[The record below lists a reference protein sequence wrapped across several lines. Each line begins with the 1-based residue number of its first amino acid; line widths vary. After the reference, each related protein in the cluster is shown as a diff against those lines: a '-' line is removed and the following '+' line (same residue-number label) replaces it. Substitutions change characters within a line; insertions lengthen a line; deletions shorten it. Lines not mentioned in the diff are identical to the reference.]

1 MGRRRCQQDVNMA
14 NCRIENLYKLAAS
27 TTARN
32 CDLYKCEFRSLPN
45 TVQCD
50 IYRQLYETGKTEVLV
65 AELSELDVVS
75 KVLRAGDTRIKLL
88 TVFQGLREEGFNLSS
103 LLATEFLKRCD
114 KISVGGGS
122 PGRLI
127 IQRILKIGMSLGGFL
142 SEGGWYEDA
151 EDVLANSYKFCNTRE
166 TEDCKIATKF
176 LTRLLHVR
184 AANCKFDAAKDTFQ
198 EAVDI
203 ASKLDSKNQEI
214 CLAVLYGEKC
224 GLLFSLS
231 DYGEGYVFSVKA
243 LRKIGPGLPM
253 KAVVDILRNASKAC
267 VVKRKFKK
275 AELLIKQAMF
285 LAKKHFG
292 CDHPKYADTLID
304 YGYYLLNVDAIHL
317 SVKVYKEAFRT
328 RLCVFGYNN
337 LHVATAHEDL
347 GYALYVHEYSTG
359 NFDEARYHAERAISI
374 ITNLFPDDH
383 LLLASSKRVKALIL
397 EEIAIDNPI
406 RQKEEEILKEAQEL
420 HLASLDLARKSF
432 GENNVQTAKH
442 YGNLGRLFQSMRKY
456 KEAEDMHKKAI
467 EIKERI
473 LGSEDYEVAL
483 SLGHLASLYNYDME
497 QYDKAEQLYLRSIA
511 IGKKLFGDGYSGL
524 EYDYRGLINLYDS
537 QGDFDRMETYHQ
549 TLMDWKD
556 LRETANRKESAHEK
570 TPDPWPTGQFIQ
582 NFLSQPD

>member
-1 MGRRRCQQDVNMA
+1 MA
-14 NCRIENLYKLAAS
+14 NCRVENLYKLAAS
-27 TTARN
+27 TTAQN

-103 LLATEFLKRCD
+103 LLAAEFLKRCH
-114 KISVGGGS
+114 KISLGGGS

-127 IQRILKIGMSLGGFL
+127 IQRILKTGMSLGGFL

-151 EDVLANSYKFCNTRE
+151 EDVLTNSYKFCNTRE
-166 TEDCKIATKF
+166 PEDCKIATKF

-184 AANCKFDAAKDTFQ
+184 TANCKFDAAKDTFQ

-214 CLAVLYGEKC
+214 CLA
-224 GLLFSLS
+224 
-231 DYGEGYVFSVKA
+231 GYVFSVKA

-275 AELLIKQAMF
+275 AELLIKQGMF

-317 SVKVYKEAFRT
+317 SVKVYK
-328 RLCVFGYNN
+328 
-337 LHVATAHEDL
+337 DL

-497 QYDKAEQLYLRSIA
+497 QYNKAEQLYLRSIA
-511 IGKKLFGDGYSGL
+511 IGKKLFGDGYSG
-524 EYDYRGLINLYDS
+524 
-537 QGDFDRMETYHQ
+537 DFDRMETYHQ

-556 LRETANRKESAHEK
+556 LRESANTKESAHEK

>member
-1 MGRRRCQQDVNMA
+1 
-14 NCRIENLYKLAAS
+14 
-27 TTARN
+27 
-32 CDLYKCEFRSLPN
+32 
-45 TVQCD
+45 
-50 IYRQLYETGKTEVLV
+50 
-65 AELSELDVVS
+65 
-75 KVLRAGDTRIKLL
+75 
-88 TVFQGLREEGFNLSS
+88 
-103 LLATEFLKRCD
+103 
-114 KISVGGGS
+114 
-122 PGRLI
+122 
-127 IQRILKIGMSLGGFL
+127 MSLGGFL
-142 SEGGWYEDA
+142 SEGGWYDDA

-166 TEDCKIATKF
+166 PEDCKIATKF

-184 AANCKFDAAKDTFQ
+184 TANCKFDAAKDTFQ

-253 KAVVDILRNASKAC
+253 KVSIVI
-267 VVKRKFKK
+267 FFW
-275 AELLIKQAMF
+275 F
-285 LAKKHFG
+285 LE
-292 CDHPKYADTLID
+292 T
-304 YGYYLLNVDAIHL
+304 
-317 SVKVYKEAFRT
+317 
-328 RLCVFGYNN
+328 
-337 LHVATAHEDL
+337 
-347 GYALYVHEYSTG
+347 
-359 NFDEARYHAERAISI
+359 
-374 ITNLFPDDH
+374 
-383 LLLASSKRVKALIL
+383 
-397 EEIAIDNPI
+397 
-406 RQKEEEILKEAQEL
+406 
-420 HLASLDLARKSF
+420 LASLDLARKSF

-556 LRETANRKESAHEK
+556 LRESANTKESAHEK